1 MRLFFNEFSGIFTSY
16 GTLLKII
23 LYLFNWTNFI
33 SFNEHPDLAS
43 APFDMINSAL
53 SEPLLRSGPC
63 NNITNFIKDNKFK

>member
-1 MRLFFNEFSGIFTSY
+1 MA
-16 GTLLKII
+16 KV

-53 SEPLLRSGPC
+53 SEPLLRSEPC